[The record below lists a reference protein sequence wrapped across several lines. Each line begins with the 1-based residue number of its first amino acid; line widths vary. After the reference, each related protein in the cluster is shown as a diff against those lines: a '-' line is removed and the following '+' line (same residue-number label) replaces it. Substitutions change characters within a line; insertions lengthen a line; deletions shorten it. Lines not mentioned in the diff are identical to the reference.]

1 MNIIQQF
8 SRFANLYE
16 THNII
21 QQQVAKKLV
30 DMIEYRDYI
39 RILDI
44 GCGSGS
50 IYKNIIKTTIN
61 FEKFIVADLSEEMLK
76 IHPSSEKI
84 EKISFDFNDIDSFKA
99 IRDKQ
104 YDMVI
109 SSSALQWSQD
119 LDMTLKEI
127 SQLSNN
133 FYFAFFTS
141 DTFKTLHKV
150 AGVKSP
156 IYSQY
161 FIKKYI
167 NRYYDASFEL
177 MNYQLDFDSVY
188 DMLRYIKRSGVSG
201 GKKQLSYKEIKQVIA
216 DYPLDYLEFEVLFIK
231 GVAKDQ
237 SKIGL
242 NY

>member
-1 MNIIQQF
+1 MNVIEEF

-30 DMIEYRDYI
+30 DMIEYRDYK

-50 IYKNIIKTTIN
+50 IYKNITKTTIN
-61 FEKFIVADLSEEMLK
+61 FEEFIVADLSEEMLE
-76 IHPSSEKI
+76 IHPSSDKI
-84 EKISFDFNDIDSFKA
+84 TKISLDFNDIDSFKA
-99 IRDKQ
+99 IGDKQ

-127 SQLSNN
+127 SKLSNN

-141 DTFKTLHKV
+141 NTFKTLHKI

-156 IYSQY
+156 IYSQD

-167 NRYYDASFEL
+167 NRYYNASFEL
-177 MNYQLDFDSVY
+177 VTYKLDFDSVY

-201 GKKQLSYKEIKQVIA
+201 GKKQLNYKEIKQVIE

-231 GVAKDQ
+231 GEKDQ
-237 SKIGL
+237 S
-242 NY
+242 

>member
-1 MNIIQQF
+1 MNVIDEF

-21 QQQVAKKLV
+21 QSQVSKKLV
-30 DMIEYRDYI
+30 DMIEHRDYKK
-39 RILDI
+39 ILDI

-50 IYKNIIKTTIN
+50 IYKNIIKN
-61 FEKFIVADLSEEMLK
+61 NMEFKEFVVADLSMEMLK
-76 IHPSSEKI
+76 IHPSSSKI
-84 EKISFDFNDIDSFKA
+84 KKISFDFNDIKSFED
-99 IRDKQ
+99 IGYNN

-127 SQLSNN
+127 SNLSDK

-141 DTFKTLHKV
+141 NTFKTLHNI

-156 IYSQY
+156 IYTKKIIEDRINNYYNATFEIRNYKLY
-161 FIKKYI
+161 F
-167 NRYYDASFEL
+167 N
-177 MNYQLDFDSVY
+177 SVY

-216 DYPLDYLEFEVLFIK
+216 DYPLNYLEFEVLFVK
-231 GVAKDQ
+231 ATAKDQ
-237 SKIGL
+237 S
-242 NY
+242 

>member
-1 MNIIQQF
+1 MNVIEEF

-30 DMIEYRDYI
+30 GMIEYKNYK

-50 IYKNIIKTTIN
+50 IYKNITKNSIKV
-61 FEKFIVADLSEEMLK
+61 EEFIVADLSEEMLD
-76 IHPSSEKI
+76 IHPSSSNL
-84 EKISFDFNDIDSFKA
+84 EKISFDFNDINSFEY

-104 YDMVI
+104 YDVVI

-127 SQLSNN
+127 SKLSDN

-141 DTFKTLHKV
+141 NTFKTLHKI

-156 IYSQY
+156 IYSKA
-161 FIKKYI
+161 FIKKHI
-167 NRYYDASFEL
+167 NRYYNASFEL
-177 MNYQLDFDSVY
+177 INYQLDFDSVY
-188 DMLRYIKRSGVSG
+188 DMLKYIKQSGVSG

-216 DYPLDYLEFEVLFIK
+216 DYPLDYLEFEVLFINA
-231 GVAKDQ
+231 VAKDQ
-237 SKIGL
+237 S
-242 NY
+242 

>member
-1 MNIIQQF
+1 MNVIEEF

-30 DMIEYRDYI
+30 DKIESKNYK

-50 IYKNIIKTTIN
+50 IYKNIIQSSIK
-61 FEKFIVADLSEEMLK
+61 FEEFVVADLSEEMLD
-76 IHPSSEKI
+76 IHPSSNRLEKV
-84 EKISFDFNDIDSFKA
+84 SFDFNDINSFEYIK
-99 IRDKQ
+99 DKQ
-104 YDMVI
+104 YDIVI

-127 SQLSNN
+127 SELSNN
-133 FYFAFFTS
+133 FYFTFFTS
-141 DTFKTLHKV
+141 NTFKTLHKI

-156 IYSQY
+156 IYSKD

-167 NRYYDASFEL
+167 NRYYNASFEL
-177 MNYQLDFDSVY
+177 INYRLDFDSVY
-188 DMLRYIKRSGVSG
+188 DMLKYIKQSGVSG
-201 GKKQLSYKEIKQVIA
+201 GKKQLSYKEVKQVIA

-237 SKIGL
+237 S
-242 NY
+242 

>member
-1 MNIIQQF
+1 MNVIEEF

-30 DMIEYRDYI
+30 DMIEYKNYK

-50 IYKNIIKTTIN
+50 IYKNIIQSSIK
-61 FEKFIVADLSEEMLK
+61 FEEFVVADLSNEMLD
-76 IHPSSEKI
+76 IHPSSSKLEKI
-84 EKISFDFNDIDSFKA
+84 YFDFNDINSFEYIK
-99 IRDKQ
+99 DKQ
-104 YDMVI
+104 YNIVI

-141 DTFKTLHKV
+141 NTFKTLHKV

-156 IYSQY
+156 IYSKY

-167 NRYYDASFEL
+167 NKYYDASFEL
-177 MNYQLDFDSVY
+177 INYQLDFDSVY
-188 DMLRYIKRSGVSG
+188 DMLRYIKQSGVSG

-231 GVAKDQ
+231 GGVAKDQ
-237 SKIGL
+237 S
-242 NY
+242 

>member
-1 MNIIQQF
+1 MNVIEEF

-16 THNII
+16 THNVI

-30 DMIEYRDYI
+30 DMIEYKDYK

-50 IYKNIIKTTIN
+50 IYKNITKNSIK
-61 FEKFIVADLSEEMLK
+61 FEEFVVADLSEEMLD
-76 IHPSSEKI
+76 IHPSSSKI
-84 EKISFDFNDIDSFKA
+84 KKISFDFNNINSFEDIG
-99 IRDKQ
+99 DKQ
-104 YDMVI
+104 YDIVI

-127 SQLSNN
+127 SKLSDK
-133 FYFAFFTS
+133 FYFSFFTS
-141 DTFKTLHKV
+141 NTFKTLHKI

-156 IYSQY
+156 IYSKD

-167 NRYYDASFEL
+167 NRYYNSSFEL
-177 MNYQLDFDSVY
+177 INYRLDFNSVY

-201 GKKQLSYKEIKQVIA
+201 GKKQLSYKEIKQVIE

-231 GVAKDQ
+231 AVSKDQ
-237 SKIGL
+237 S
-242 NY
+242 